1 MKKHLSIWNLPKSIS
16 ACNIS
21 LSAEA
26 APSLNGSPARA
37 SNLSDG
43 KAYSGT
49 GTLPCSVSVP
59 VQTEQ
64 PCSLKGSLSS
74 DNIYSGLQGE
84 GPGPRSQP
92 GQGDLYSDFLVC
104 TLRENS
110 LS

>member
-16 ACNIS
+16 GVNIS

-49 GTLPCSVSVP
+49 GTLPVSVP